1 MVCFHYKYKVCVF
14 ISLSFVKMKGGALRY
29 YARETSKQ
37 IGRGLGGILR
47 NTFKDILPF
56 AGGAVG
62 KMKQAGVN
70 YGKRKLLDYAY
81 GEMVDQ
87 LEKQQQQQ
95 GGGMK
100 GAKRKRKT
108 PRQRADIFTCK

>member
-1 MVCFHYKYKVCVF
+1 
-14 ISLSFVKMKGGALRY
+14 MKSETLRY
-29 YARETSKQ
+29 YTPESSKPKQ

-56 AGGAVG
+56 AGGAVDR
-62 KMKQAGVN
+62 MKQVSVHF
-70 YGKRKLLDYAY
+70 GKRRLLDYAY

-87 LEKQQQQQ
+87 LEKQQQQ

-100 GAKRKRKT
+100 GAKRKRKA
-108 PRQRADIFTCK
+108 PRRHADIFTYK